1 MIFPQSLF
9 YSLMPCLIL
18 AKEASYQKSEED
30 SSGYSLIQI
39 VPNSNEN
46 IELLQYLDRNID
58 AGGMDFW
65 SPPAMLGKPVLLL
78 LHPELSELAKNLF
91 VQQNMAIYLPNL
103 TELIMAENLQLAI
116 EEERFNSSD
125 EAATA
130 QSLGQY
136 PFNFFTY
143 NTLQEIS
150 NYVTH
155 VSQNTANYNAMPRL
169 NVSHSNIGTTHEGRP
184 INMLSL
190 SLKDGKEKAAI
201 WLDCGIHAREW
212 ISPAFCI
219 YAIDQIVRHPKE
231 LLSMY
236 DFYIVPVVNP
246 DGYAHTWLSNDD
258 VRCDSGRLET
268 GDFCRLWRMNRQ
280 PSKGRGWKSSTQSKR
295 QFNLK
300 IQFQDAINNFLGTP
314 SHQKISGGL
323 TSDSSLQQVGKGA
336 RGPFRRSSLSN
347 LASQFDSTTK
357 CIGIDLNRNFDM
369 DWNTT
374 GSSDNPCADT
384 YHGPLAFSEKESQA
398 VRDATL
404 KINSTQKI
412 ASHVSIHS
420 YSQMWLYPYG
430 TVKRG
435 NSTHREDLD
444 RVANISVSAL
454 TSLYGTEYRYGR
466 AWEVLDANGSY
477 QAGGNS
483 VDWAHEKVI
492 SFVY

>member
-1 MIFPQSLF
+1 MILPLILF
-9 YSLMPCLIL
+9 YSLMPCLTL
-18 AKEASYQKSEED
+18 AKEASYQKSAED

-46 IELLQYLDRNID
+46 IELLQYLDTNLD
-58 AGGMDFW
+58 EGGMDFW
-65 SPPAMLGKPVLLL
+65 SPPAMVGKPVLLL
-78 LHPELSELAKNLF
+78 VHPELSELAKNLF
-91 VQQNMAIYLPNL
+91 VQRNMAIYLLNV
-103 TELIMAENLQLAI
+103 TKMIEAENLQLAI
-116 EEERFNSSD
+116 EEERFNSSE
-125 EAATA
+125 EAASA

-150 NYVTH
+150 NYITH
-155 VSQNTANYNAMPRL
+155 VSRNTANYNAMPRL
-169 NVSHSNIGTTHEGRP
+169 NVSHRSIGTTHEGRP

-212 ISPAFCI
+212 ISPAFCM

-300 IQFQDAINNFLGTP
+300 IQFQDAINNFVGTP

-323 TSDSSLQQVGKGA
+323 TSDSTQQQVGKRA
-336 RGPFRRSSLSN
+336 RGPFRRSSISN
-347 LASQFDSTTK
+347 LDSQFDSTTR
-357 CIGIDLNRNFDM
+357 CLGIDLNRNFDM

-374 GSSDNPCADT
+374 GSANNPCADI
-384 YHGPLAFSEKESQA
+384 YHGPSAFSEKESQA
-398 VRDATL
+398 VRDAIL
-404 KINSTQKI
+404 SINSTQKI
-412 ASHVSIHS
+412 ASYVSFHA

-430 TVKRG
+430 TMKRV
-435 NSTHREDLD
+435 SAHIEDLD

-454 TSLYGTEYRYGR
+454 YSLYGTKYRYGQI
-466 AWEVLDANGSY
+466 WKVLDPNGFY

-483 VDWAHEKVI
+483 IDWAHKKVI
-492 SFVY
+492 